1 MLYSVDVND
10 EYKKS
15 KSKLLRCSL
24 LFAGILAITLTADTL
39 LIILS
44 KENYIPSLIIAI
56 VITSLFGWFAIF
68 FFSSLYGDMNKR
80 YRYFKGYESGEKS
93 TEEVQV
99 LTKIGDM
106 CRINGLYAYPIRV
119 KSFDGLT
126 SVDKVIYVL
135 NNSLDVK
142 EDDRL
147 TITTYQ
153 RIIIEAESHL

>member
-1 MLYSVDVND
+1 MIYSVDVEY

-24 LFAGILAITLTADTL
+24 LFASILTTTLVADIL
-39 LIILS
+39 LIVLS
-44 KENYIPSLIIAI
+44 NENYIASLVIAI
-56 VITSLFGWFAIF
+56 IITVLLSWFIIF

-126 SVDKVIYVL
+126 SVEKVIYVL